1 MRPASCEPV
10 RQLISAGLDG
20 HASEVELAAAAR
32 HARSCDECRR
42 FQQEVAELTL
52 RLRESERLEPVAALA
67 LPTASRSAAG
77 AGRWRRPLL
86 ASGMVAALAVS
97 ALLGSITS
105 AYRDQRP
112 AATRVPADVRLALL
126 DLHTLQTPPGPWPR
140 MRGRHGRIDLVR
152 YG

>member
-32 HARSCDECRR
+32 HTRSCSECWR
-42 FQQEVAELTL
+42 FARDVTELTR
-52 RLRESERLEPVAALA
+52 RLKESERLEPSAILAPPVAVRPPA
-67 LPTASRSAAG
+67 RG
-77 AGRWRRPLL
+77 GRWRRPLL

-112 AATRVPADVRLALL
+112 
-126 DLHTLQTPPGPWPR
+126 
-140 MRGRHGRIDLVR
+140 
-152 YG
+152 

>member
-20 HASEVELAAAAR
+20 HASQVELAAAAR
-32 HARSCDECRR
+32 HARSCDECRQ
-42 FQQEVAELTL
+42 FQQDVAELTW
-52 RLRESERLEPVAALA
+52 RLRDSERLEP
-67 LPTASRSAAG
+67 SAAVAPPIPARRSSRG
-77 AGRWRRPLL
+77 DRWRRPLL

-97 ALLGSITS
+97 ALLGSMTS

-112 AATRVPADVRLALL
+112 ASARVPADVRLALL
-126 DLHTLQTPPGPWPR
+126 DLHTLRTPPGPWPHV
-140 MRGRHGRIDLVR
+140 RHGRVDLVR